1 VPVSL
6 FVRAFLTLCFF
17 VLLSCAA
24 QRGLAFDSSYW
35 VWDRVTPL
43 TAEEVGELDRQK
55 VTRLFWEVGEI
66 GYQQGRWNWI
76 NQPVP
81 REVRKSSGL
90 HVIPVIQIVPNEALA
105 SSNSDLIALLK
116 PVAESGELQIDC
128 DCPDRLLYHYAEFM
142 RELHRE
148 VPRLS
153 FTALAHWIHHPAW
166 EALEE
171 NAIEAVPMFYDLY
184 ADPTKTSET
193 DPPHPL
199 LKPGEPQMEA
209 WQGCRIPW
217 QAGFPI
223 FVRVTLYDLN
233 GRSRGHIRD
242 WSWNEICFQKALRP
256 LGSVRFGEGLF
267 AVDEN
272 LRLNLTP
279 LPKGS
284 LLAVRCADREV
295 LAGAAA
301 TVRRLGAQGV
311 VYFRL
316 PDGSDP
322 SGWSLRQV
330 GQLTRVNSLIPKLS
344 VRLSEGQQLELS
356 NVSDSDLPPRILDR
370 SGAEDRGYALEVD
383 ADAPIFREAEGGE
396 FWRVA
401 AHVSPDANP
410 RPIAIPLATRLTFWF
425 SHLRAGEVLRSGLV
439 QLAPGMK
446 AERLR
451 FRVLGTGE
459 NLSWRKFD

>member
-6 FVRAFLTLCFF
+6 FVRPFLTLLFF
-17 VLLSCAA
+17 VFLSCGA
-24 QRGLAFDSSYW
+24 QHGLAFDSSYW
-35 VWDRVTPL
+35 VWHRVTPL

-66 GYQQGRWNWI
+66 SYQQGQWNWI

-81 REVRKSSGL
+81 REVRNSSGL
-90 HVIPVIQIVPNEALA
+90 RVIPVIQIVPNEALA
-105 SSNSDLIALLK
+105 SSNNDLIALLK

-142 RELHRE
+142 GELHRE
-148 VPRLS
+148 VPRLT

-171 NAIEAVPMFYDLY
+171 NAVEVVPMFYDLY

-193 DPPHPL
+193 DPPFPL
-199 LKPGEPQMEA
+199 LKTGEPQMEA
-209 WQGCRIPW
+209 WRGCRIPW
-217 QAGFPI
+217 HAGFPT

-256 LGSVRFGEGLF
+256 VGSVRFGVGLF

-279 LPKGS
+279 LPQGS
-284 LLAVRCADREV
+284 LLAVRYADREV
-295 LAGAAA
+295 IAEAAA
-301 TVRRLGAQGV
+301 AVRRLGAQGV

-330 GQLTRVNSLIPKLS
+330 GQLTRGDPSVPKLS
-344 VRLSEGQQLELS
+344 LRLSDGQQLELS
-356 NVSDSDLPPRILDR
+356 NVSDADLPPRILDG

-401 AHVSPDANP
+401 AHISPDENP
-410 RPIAIPLATRLTFWF
+410 RPTSIPLATRLTFWF

-439 QLAPGMK
+439 QLAPGVK
-446 AERLR
+446 GEQLR

>member
-6 FVRAFLTLCFF
+6 FVRAFLTLLFF
-17 VLLSCAA
+17 VCLSCAA
-24 QRGLAFDSSYW
+24 QLGLAFDCSYW
-35 VWDRVTPL
+35 VWHRGTPL
-43 TAEEVGELDRQK
+43 TAEEVGELERQK

-66 GYQQGRWNWI
+66 SYQQGRWNWL

-81 REVRKSSGL
+81 REVRNSSGL
-90 HVIPVIQIVPNEALA
+90 RVIPVIQIVPNEALA
-105 SSNSDLIALLK
+105 SSNNDLIALLR

-142 RELHRE
+142 GELHRE
-148 VPRLS
+148 VPRLT

-171 NAIEAVPMFYDLY
+171 NAVEVVPMFYDLY

-193 DPPHPL
+193 DPPFPL

-209 WQGCRIPW
+209 WRGCRIPW
-217 QAGFPI
+217 QAGFPT

-256 LGSVRFGEGLF
+256 VGPVRFGVGLF

-272 LRLNLTP
+272 LQLNLTP
-279 LPKGS
+279 LPQGS

-295 LAGAAA
+295 LTEATAA
-301 TVRRLGAQGV
+301 VRRLGAQGV

-330 GQLTRVNSLIPKLS
+330 GQLTRGDPSIPKLS
-344 VRLSEGQQLELS
+344 LHLSEGQQLELL
-356 NVSDSDLPPRILDR
+356 NVSDSDLPPRILDG
-370 SGAEDRGYALEVD
+370 SGVENRGYALEVD

-396 FWRVA
+396 FWRVV
-401 AHVSPDANP
+401 AHISPDENP
-410 RPIAIPLATRLTFWF
+410 RPTAIPLATRLTFWF

-439 QLAPGMK
+439 QLAPGVK
-446 AERLR
+446 AEQLR

-459 NLSWRKFD
+459 NLTWRKFD